1 MKANT
6 SKRNLCKQTSGG
18 TGVSPVHSFKI
29 TIRTLP
35 HWQQP
40 GSVYFLT
47 WRCKKGEVLAP
58 EERTITMESL
68 HYWDGRKLTLYA
80 AVIMPDHVHA
90 LAQPLPL
97 PQSGAVYDLA
107 EIIHS
112 VKSFSV
118 HKINRLRGGRG
129 SLWQDERFDRIVRD
143 EAEFLEKWQY
153 IMNNP
158 LKQELVQRW
167 EDYPWLY
174 IKND

>member
-1 MKANT
+1 MRTAKDFQGFADFFLMNANI
-6 SKRNLCKQTSGG
+6 SKSNSGKQKSGG

-29 TIRTLP
+29 TQRTLP

-40 GSVYFLT
+40 GSVYFIT
-47 WRCKKGEVLAP
+47 WRCKQGEVLAT
-58 EERTITMESL
+58 EERTITLDSL
-68 HYWDGRKLTLYA
+68 HYWDGRKWTLYA

-97 PQSGAVYDLA
+97 SKSGGVYDLA

-118 HKINRLRGGRG
+118 HQINRQRGRRG
-129 SLWQDERFDRIVRD
+129 SQWQDERYDRIVRD

-158 LKQELVQRW
+158 LK
-167 EDYPWLY
+167 
-174 IKND
+174 

>member
-1 MKANT
+1 VSAK
-6 SKRNLCKQTSGG
+6 KKSGG
-18 TGVSPVHSFKI
+18 TGVSPVQSFKK
-29 TIRTLP
+29 TQRTLP

-47 WRCKKGEVLAP
+47 WRCKKGEILAP
-58 EERTITMESL
+58 EERNIAL
-68 HYWDGRKLTLYA
+68 QALQYWDNRKWTLYA

-90 LAQPLPL
+90 LAQTLPL
-97 PQSGAVYDLA
+97 PGNDGVYDLA

-118 HKINRLRGGRG
+118 HQINKLRDSRG
-129 SLWQDERFDRIVRD
+129 SIWQDERYDRIIRD
-143 EAEFLEKWQY
+143 EMEFLEKWQY

-158 LKQELVQRW
+158 IKIELVNTW
-167 EDYPWLY
+167 GDYPWLY